1 MRTRLSA
8 ALGGIELH
16 SIDPAIYIQRINE
29 GAPGIEVSAGNR
41 SGNSGQHVNGIQR
54 KTMDISIQFS
64 INLPKTEILRR
75 AEILQQVN
83 AWAAAGGNLTVNYRD
98 RQKLRVKC
106 ISYPGIDGIDRWTEN
121 YEIQFRAFPIPFWQ
135 SMDAE
140 SVTVA
145 ATASQNA
152 SISLRETGG
161 GLLCFSAAN
170 SSGSTV
176 NTLTIAS
183 NNRHFSFTGL
193 GLADGEK
200 LQADYDEDGVQRIR
214 IQASGGTWRSAM
226 AARETNSYDDIILNP
241 GLNTVSLTAG
251 ASVAWQI
258 WTYGRWI

>member
-41 SGNSGQHVNGIQR
+41 AGNSGQHVNGIQR
-54 KTMDISIQFS
+54 KTMDVSIQFS

-121 YEIQFRAFPIPFWQ
+121 YEIQFRAFPIPYWQ

-140 SVTVA
+140 SVSIS
-145 ATASQNA
+145 ATASGNTA
-152 SISLRETGG
+152 MWIRETGG
-161 GLLCFSAAN
+161 GLICCEATN

-176 NTLTIAS
+176 DTAAIAA
-183 NNRHFSFTGL
+183 NGRNFTFSSL
-193 GLADGEK
+193 GLANGEK
-200 LQADYDEDGVQRIR
+200 LRCDYDDDGIQRIR

-226 AARETNSYDDIILNP
+226 AARATISNDDILLNP
-241 GLNTVSLTAG
+241 GQNTVYVSSG
-251 ASVAWQI
+251 AALAWQI